1 MAKLAAKYLQRSKT
15 DPVGVVGFDL
25 AGTISIFGKENNRP
39 GQPNREYTM
48 WTFQDISVTQILREN
63 NFGHFEAS

>member
-48 WTFQDISVTQILREN
+48 
-63 NFGHFEAS
+63 